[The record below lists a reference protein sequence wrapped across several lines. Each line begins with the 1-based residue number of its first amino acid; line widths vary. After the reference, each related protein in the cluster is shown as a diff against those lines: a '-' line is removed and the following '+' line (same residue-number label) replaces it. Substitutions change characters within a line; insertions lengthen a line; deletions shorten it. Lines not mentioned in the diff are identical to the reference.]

1 MTLSEDSI
9 GRPFW
14 LPLEDVQVQTLAL
27 TKHNWHLVQIINI
40 PCLML
45 FHPFVN
51 DFTSF

>member
-27 TKHNWHLVQIINI
+27 TKHNWHLVQIINRVSCYFI
-40 PCLML
+40 QSHL
-45 FHPFVN
+45 
-51 DFTSF
+51 